1 MRSAFSLFLVPALA
15 SLAMAQA
22 PTLQISIGVRE
33 TGFAGGTFNGTG
45 TNGGASG
52 GIEFVARDAQ
62 TLVLDG
68 TWQQFTFNLTTDP
81 ILAFAG
87 ASANS
92 VLEGAFGTLEHVRI
106 LNNTGITAPIQLW
119 IDDIENT
126 VTPTGGAPI
135 TTTVQNFEGFTEAQE
150 VTFQEPSFSGS
161 TAANLLTGSTAGIN
175 NALPSRSSAYRM
187 NFQFIDNVATRWVRA
202 TTFNTPTGA
211 NPQIRFDD
219 NAVLSFWMRGGE
231 CQQDAGF
238 GGPGTARAEMC
249 GSGLSGGESSIYSI
263 SGAPIAAPGLVF
275 ISLAGL
281 PDLPFSGG
289 TLLSGFGYQGSF
301 TVFSDLNGAFS
312 LPVGGSPF
320 PVDLVVQTLFIDGSL
335 PELLAFTNAIVA
347 RFGV

>member
-1 MRSAFSLFLVPALA
+1 MRRALPLLVVPALA

-52 GIEFVARDAQ
+52 GIEWVARDVQ

-87 ASANS
+87 ASANG
-92 VLEGAFGTLEHVRI
+92 VLDGTFGTLEHVRI
-106 LNNTGITAPIQLW
+106 LNSTGITAPIQLW

-126 VTPTGGAPI
+126 VTPTGGAP
-135 TTTVQNFEGFTEAQE
+135 TTTPVQAFEGYTEAQE

-161 TAANLLTGSTAGIN
+161 TAANLFPGSTAGIN

-187 NFQFIDNVATRWVRA
+187 NFQFIDATPTRWVRM
-202 TTFNTPTGA
+202 TTFNTPAGA

-219 NAVLSFWMRGGE
+219 SSVLTFWMRGGE

-249 GSGLSGGESSIYSI
+249 GSGLNGGESSIYSI
-263 SGAPIAAPGLVF
+263 GGAPIASPGLIF

-289 TLLSGFGYQGSF
+289 TLVSGFGYQGSF
-301 TVFSDLNGAFS
+301 AVFSDLDGRFN
-312 LPVGGSPF
+312 LPVAGSPI
-320 PVDLVVQTLFIDGSL
+320 PIDLVVQTLFIDGSL
-335 PELLAFTNAIVA
+335 PELLAFTNAVVA
-347 RFGV
+347 RFGI